1 MISEEVKKQPIYY
14 GLIIL
19 LLFIAMVSLPSTAL
33 LTKIFGENDYRFLS
47 PFVFRP
53 IFVAGFIIFAV
64 KIGLGKYF
72 ITKPTL
78 KSLIFVLPVLI
89 IAINNFPFFSYFS
102 NKLAINSNRFEIGYI
117 LATFMIVFSEEIVF
131 RLIILPL
138 TAIKLK
144 TSRFYQVKVVA
155 VSSAIFALT
164 HIVNLFG
171 GAGFVSVLLQVL
183 YSFGLGAGLNLIMI
197 KTGNIFIA
205 TGVHLIY
212 NLGGSILTYGLVY
225 GMMWTV
231 GQIILTTIIAVI
243 FGLIIIF
250 MIFNTKNEEITQTFN
265 LES

>member
-1 MISEEVKKQPIYY
+1 M
-14 GLIIL
+14 
-19 LLFIAMVSLPSTAL
+19 
-33 LTKIFGENDYRFLS
+33 
-47 PFVFRP
+47 
-53 IFVAGFIIFAV
+53 
-64 KIGLGKYF
+64 
-72 ITKPTL
+72 
-78 KSLIFVLPVLI
+78 
-89 IAINNFPFFSYFS
+89 
-102 NKLAINSNRFEIGYI
+102 INSDRFEIGYI

-155 VSSAIFALT
+155 ISSAIFALT

-212 NLGGSILTYGLVY
+212 NLGGSLLTYGLFFGV
-225 GMMWTV
+225 MWTV
-231 GQIILTTIIAVI
+231 GQIILTAIVAVI
-243 FGLIIIF
+243 LGLIIIL
-250 MIFNTKNEEITQTFN
+250 MIFKTKNEEITQRF
-265 LES
+265 LS